1 MFFVK
6 AVQDLTEQQTLA
18 FDTNMEAAFVQS
30 KEGKS
35 QFYYNFLCWLQRLCG
50 VVCRGYLELVAVAL
64 CSWLWRLLKVLFN
77 VDDQF
82 QSNISC

>member
-6 AVQDLTEQQTLA
+6 AVQDLTEQQTLG

-35 QFYYNFLCWLQRLCG
+35 QIYFLKIW